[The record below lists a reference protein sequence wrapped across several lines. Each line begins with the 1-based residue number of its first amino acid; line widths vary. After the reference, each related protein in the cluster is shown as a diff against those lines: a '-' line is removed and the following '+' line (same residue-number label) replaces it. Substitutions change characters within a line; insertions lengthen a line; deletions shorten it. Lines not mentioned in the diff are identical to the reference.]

1 MAYVSLLPS
10 GEVAVTVCFTAYCA
24 YASSVLSATTEV
36 MGFSPPISLSSIAIY
51 SSSSAAIAA
60 SSPAAKA
67 AAEVCSPIS
76 SPAETAARAKIFSCL
91 SLPPVE
97 PGPLGSSQAT
107 SRAVSEIA
115 RTSTTTAA
123 KITFFF
129 IFSSSFWGFSS
140 IIQSAGAFLPT
151 FDKKIFIPFSKS
163 APKILGAAFSFDF
176 PSAFTRANNGDIPPL
191 SAPTCPRSRPR
202 DRRSALLSCRRILPV
217 RGQRRACRA
226 SSDRAKLHP
235 PGSPL

>member
-10 GEVAVTVCFTAYCA
+10 EEVAVTVCFIAYFA
-24 YASSVLSATTEV
+24 YAPSVSVLSATTEV

-107 SRAVSEIA
+107 SKAVSEIA

-129 IFSSSFWGFSS
+129 IFLSSFWGFSS

-151 FDKKIFIPFSKS
+151 FDKKIF
-163 APKILGAAFSFDF
+163 
-176 PSAFTRANNGDIPPL
+176 PL
-191 SAPTCPRSRPR
+191 
-202 DRRSALLSCRRILPV
+202 
-217 RGQRRACRA
+217 
-226 SSDRAKLHP
+226 
-235 PGSPL
+235 